1 MNNELKAPRL
11 VFLDNLKI
19 LFAIL
24 VVFQHTRV
32 TYGMTGSWYYI
43 ESAPLDAFSIV
54 FFYIVTSFGGM
65 FQSSLL
71 GLFFLMGGYFTPI
84 SYDRKGARSFWKER
98 LLRLGVPLL
107 LYIFI
112 INPIIMYSL
121 FFFGLYAHPL
131 PSDIIGFLT
140 YFGPMWFLVVLL
152 LFTAVYTIYRQLTKS
167 RVFQNQIHKKYS
179 IPKYRYL
186 LLLAI
191 CLGII
196 TFFIRILSPIDQYP
210 YGIPLANIL
219 QYILMFSVGIIAV
232 RYNWVQ
238 KMTKYH
244 VKIWLFTIVITIL
257 AFGLY
262 FFLILGVNA
271 NFSVLL
277 GGFTIPALLFA
288 ILDNILCMG
297 MIFVLIKGF
306 YAKFNKQGKILR
318 NLAPSAFNIYLIHAP
333 ILVLVAVAFSSL
345 PLIPVI
351 KLAIVFP
358 LTVLVC
364 YLLSHFILEKIHLKN
379 KKKDL
384 FLAQN
389 LEIDLTVNP

>member
-1 MNNELKAPRL
+1 MVSEPKASRL
-11 VFLDNLKI
+11 IFLDNLKI

-24 VVFQHTRV
+24 VVFQHVRV

-112 INPIIMYSL
+112 VNPIISYSL

-152 LFTAVYTIYRQLTKS
+152 LFTAGYTIYRQLKKS
-167 RVFQNQIHKKYS
+167 RVVQGQIHKEYS

-186 LLLAI
+186 LLFAI

-210 YGIPLANIL
+210 YGIPVANIL
-219 QYILMFSVGIIAV
+219 QYVLMFSVGIIAF
-232 RYNWVQ
+232 RHNWVQ
-238 KMTKYH
+238 KMTKHH
-244 VKIWLFTIVITIL
+244 VKIWGITIIVTIL

-262 FFLILGVNA
+262 FFLFLGVDA

-318 NLAPSAFNIYLIHAP
+318 NFAPNAFNIYLIHAP
-333 ILVLVAVAFSSL
+333 ILVLVAVAFSFVS
-345 PLIPVI
+345 LIPAI

-358 LTVLVC
+358 LTVFIC
-364 YLLSHFILEKIHLKN
+364 YLISHFILEKIHLKKRN
-379 KKKDL
+379 RDRYL
-384 FLAQN
+384 SQN
-389 LEIDLTVNP
+389 LVIDVPISP